1 MPKKVKTAT
10 APGSSKSIKIHLK
23 STRNPILEFTLL
35 NAPLS
40 TTSVEDLKDAVQA
53 RVLDGQDSKIP
64 LEKIKILYKRK
75 PVSNKTVA
83 ELLSDEPGML
93 SGGKEVEFGIMIMG
107 GAKVVEL
114 TPSAAAVTAA
124 ETGAETGAADEKPS
138 PSAAVGPSGK
148 EVLQTSA
155 FWDDL
160 QGYLSQRIKDV
171 DEAQRLRT
179 LFHSAWTSTQF

>member
-1 MPKKVKTAT
+1 MPKKVKSAA

-23 STRNPILEFTLL
+23 SSRNPTLDITL
-35 NAPLS
+35 PNAPLS
-40 TTSVEDLKDAVQA
+40 TTSVEDLKDAVQS
-53 RVLDGQDSKIP
+53 RVVDGQDSKVP

-83 ELLSDEPGML
+83 ELLSDEPDML

-107 GAKVVEL
+107 GAKVVES
-114 TPSAAAVTAA
+114 TPSAAPAQA
-124 ETGAETGAADEKPS
+124 EATGEKSS
-138 PSAAVGPSGK
+138 PSAAIGPNGK
-148 EVLQTSA
+148 EVLQTDA
-155 FWDDL
+155 FWEDL

-179 LFHSAWTSTQF
+179 LFHSAWSSTQF

>member
-1 MPKKVKTAT
+1 MPKKVKTAA
-10 APGSSKSIKIHLK
+10 APGSSKSIKINLK
-23 STRNPILEFTLL
+23 STRNPTLEFTLP

-53 RVLDGQDSKIP
+53 RVVDGQDGKVP

-83 ELLSDEPGML
+83 ELLSDEPDML

-107 GAKVVEL
+107 GAKVVEGA
-114 TPSAAAVTAA
+114 PSGAAAATAEPEA
-124 ETGAETGAADEKPS
+124 TGEKSSPNAAI
-138 PSAAVGPSGK
+138 GPNGK
-148 EVLQTSA
+148 EVLQTDA
-155 FWDDL
+155 FWNDL

-179 LFHSAWTSTQF
+179 LFHSAWSSTQF